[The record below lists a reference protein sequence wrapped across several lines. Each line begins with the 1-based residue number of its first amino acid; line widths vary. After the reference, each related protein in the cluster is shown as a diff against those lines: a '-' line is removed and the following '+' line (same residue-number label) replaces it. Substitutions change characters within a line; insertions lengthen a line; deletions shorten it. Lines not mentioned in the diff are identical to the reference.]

1 MQDIKIP
8 GPLWPIV
15 YMLVSTFLIENF
27 GYVPWVVGGLGAVAV
42 LLKAY
47 GIIVE
52 QPEEPQAY
60 ARQAQVQRRS
70 NPFVRFWAG

>member
-8 GPLWPIV
+8 GALWPII
-15 YMLVSTFLIENF
+15 YMLVSTFLIENY
-27 GYVPWVVGGLGAVAV
+27 GYAPWVVGGLGAVAV

-52 QPEEPQAY
+52 EPKEPEAFS
-60 ARQAQVQRRS
+60 RQAQPAQRS